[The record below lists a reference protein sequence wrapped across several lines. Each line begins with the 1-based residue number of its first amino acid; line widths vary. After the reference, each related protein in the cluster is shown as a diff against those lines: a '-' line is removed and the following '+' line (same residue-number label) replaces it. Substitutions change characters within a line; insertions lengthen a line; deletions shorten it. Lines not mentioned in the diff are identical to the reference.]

1 MSATISV
8 TLASVNMAGSRAG
21 GGGAVLAAAYGARP
35 RRPVPAA
42 DCRRR
47 RGRRYGTMVP
57 MKPRRTAGPRRAR
70 RGDGVV
76 RVQTGLRIDRR
87 LHKVLRGLADYLD
100 VSLGDLI
107 ELIALRAFADPE
119 G

>member
-1 MSATISV
+1 
-8 TLASVNMAGSRAG
+8 
-21 GGGAVLAAAYGARP
+21 
-35 RRPVPAA
+35 
-42 DCRRR
+42 
-47 RGRRYGTMVP
+47 
-57 MKPRRTAGPRRAR
+57 MKPRRTASPRRAR

-119 G
+119 GFSKGTRRRIAALRDIHGHDREFAAVRRRLFADD